1 MKSKEFFG
9 KFLDR
14 RLWGNLLAMAV
25 VAAAL
30 CFGVKYGLDV
40 YTHHGEEIPVP
51 NVRGMGFNEARALI
65 ESNGLRVAVAD
76 TGYNKRMPADCVLL
90 QTPIGGTRVKS
101 GRMVYL
107 TVNSESTP
115 TLTIP
120 DIADNSSVREAEAR
134 LKAMGFRL
142 TPPEEVTGEKDWVYG
157 IKARGRRVG
166 MGDRVPID
174 VPLTL
179 MVGSGTYDDSLM
191 DINYVDPAEVTV
203 TYGGEDDFEV
213 VGEQAGET
221 QAQGGIATQA
231 EAGKE
236 GAQ

>member
-14 RLWGNLLAMAV
+14 RLWGNLVAMAV
-25 VAAAL
+25 VVAAL
-30 CFGVKYGLDV
+30 CLGVKYGLDV

-51 NVRGMGFNEARALI
+51 DVRGMGFNEAKALI
-65 ESNGLRVAVAD
+65 EGNGLRVEVGD

-90 QTPIGGTRVKS
+90 QNPAGGARVKS
-101 GRMVYL
+101 GRLVYL

-157 IKARGRRVG
+157 IKARGRRVAL
-166 MGDRVPID
+166 GDRVPID

-191 DINYVDPAEVTV
+191 EINYVDPAGVTV

-213 VGEQAGET
+213 VDEAD
-221 QAQGGIATQA
+221 GGSAAADSRSQSA
-231 EAGKE
+231 NAGKE
-236 GAQ
+236 VAQ

>member
-90 QTPIGGTRVKS
+90 QTPIGGARVKS

-142 TPPEEVTGEKDWVYG
+142 TPPEEVTGEKGLGVRDKG
-157 IKARGRRVG
+157 PRTAGRHGRPRAHRRAA
-166 MGDRVPID
+166 DAD
-174 VPLTL
+174 
-179 MVGSGTYDDSLM
+179 
-191 DINYVDPAEVTV
+191 
-203 TYGGEDDFEV
+203 GGKRH
-213 VGEQAGET
+213 
-221 QAQGGIATQA
+221 I
-231 EAGKE
+231 
-236 GAQ
+236 

>member
-40 YTHHGEEIPVP
+40 W
-51 NVRGMGFNEARALI
+51 GMGFNEARALI

-90 QTPIGGTRVKS
+90 QTPIGGARVKS

-142 TPPEEVTGEKDWVYG
+142 TPPEAKRTGCTG
-157 IKARGRRVG
+157 
-166 MGDRVPID
+166 
-174 VPLTL
+174 
-179 MVGSGTYDDSLM
+179 
-191 DINYVDPAEVTV
+191 
-203 TYGGEDDFEV
+203 
-213 VGEQAGET
+213 
-221 QAQGGIATQA
+221 
-231 EAGKE
+231 
-236 GAQ
+236 